1 MATKSKKEKAPEVR
15 TIPPQPLR
23 EEDVQNADMPP
34 VYCNNFQIR
43 GGEQDVWLCFN
54 EVNPVSYKTASGVPP
69 IVRRSTVVVSLAQF
83 FAIAE
88 MMDAQARALQERF
101 ARAAIEAQ
109 KTGE

>member
-1 MATKSKKEKAPEVR
+1 MATKSKKDKTPEVK

-23 EEDVQNADMPP
+23 EEDVKNADMPP

-54 EVNPVSYKTASGVPP
+54 EVNPVGYKSPSGALQV
-69 IVRRSTVVVSLAQF
+69 VRKATIVVSLSQF
-83 FAIAE
+83 FAVAE

-101 ARAAIEAQ
+101 AMAAAESQ
-109 KTGE
+109 KAAE